1 MCKLKYEVEN
11 NMKKTKILLSGIVL
25 GTVLVSG
32 CSSKKE
38 EPKKEEKKELQDV
51 KKDVKKKE
59 NKDNK
64 FSVMGV
70 AVGDIETKF
79 EKSGLNITEE
89 NGDLKA
95 TVTGVKVDKMVTYE
109 KIDSLGLAAGL
120 NNATEYTLVTLKTKV
135 ENTTMR
141 NMELFLMNS
150 SLESKATHDIVEY
163 DIALIPKKLEDK
175 FKVGESHEYEITFLF
190 KSTKADEVKDLRF
203 KLPAAYDAD
212 TRNKFRS
219 LTVNIDGLR

>member
-1 MCKLKYEVEN
+1 
-11 NMKKTKILLSGIVL
+11 MKKTKILLSGIIL

-38 EPKKEEKKELQDV
+38 ESKKEEPKKEVQDV
-51 KKDVKKKE
+51 QKDVKKKE
-59 NKDNK
+59 VKSDTFK
-64 FSVMGV
+64 VMGV
-70 AVGDIETKF
+70 DVGKIENNF
-79 EKSGLNITEE
+79 EKSGLNIIEE

-95 TVTGVKVDKMVTYE
+95 TVTGVKVDKMVTYN
-109 KIDSLGLAAGL
+109 KMDSLGLAAGL

-150 SLESKATHDIVEY
+150 SLESKATGDIVDY

-175 FKVGESHEYEITFLF
+175 FKAGESHEYEITFLF

-203 KLPAAYDAD
+203 KLPAAYDVD

>member
-1 MCKLKYEVEN
+1 
-11 NMKKTKILLSGIVL
+11 MKKTKILLSGIIL

-38 EPKKEEKKELQDV
+38 ESKKEEPKKEVQDV
-51 KKDVKKKE
+51 QKDVKKKE
-59 NKDNK
+59 NKDDK
-64 FSVMGV
+64 FNIMGV
-70 AVGDIETKF
+70 AVGEIETNF
-79 EKSGLNITEE
+79 EKDGLTITEE

-95 TVTGVKVDKMVTYE
+95 TVTGVKVDKMVTYD
-109 KIDSLGLAAGL
+109 KMDSLGLAAGL
-120 NNATEYTLVTLKTKV
+120 KNTTEYTLVTLKTKV

-150 SLESKATHDIVEY
+150 SLESKATGDIVDY

-175 FKVGESHEYEITFLF
+175 FKAGESHEYEITFLF

-203 KLPAAYDAD
+203 KLPAAFDAD
-212 TRNKFRS
+212 TRNKFKP

>member
-1 MCKLKYEVEN
+1 MKRTKL
-11 NMKKTKILLSGIVL
+11 LLSGIVL
-25 GTVLVSG
+25 GTALISG

-38 EPKKEEKKELQDV
+38 EPKKEEPKKEVQDV
-51 KKDVKKKE
+51 QKDVKKKE
-59 NKDNK
+59 NKDDK
-64 FSVMGV
+64 FNVMGV
-70 AVGDIETKF
+70 DVGKIETNF

-95 TVTGVKVDKMVTYE
+95 TVTSVKVDKMVTYE
-109 KIDSLGLAAGL
+109 KMDSLGLAAGL

-150 SLESKATHDIVEY
+150 SLESKATGDIVDY

-175 FKVGESHEYEITFLF
+175 FKAGESHEYELTFLF
-190 KSTKADEVKDLRF
+190 KSTKVDEVKDLRF
-203 KLPAAYDAD
+203 KLPAAFDAD
-212 TRNKFRS
+212 TRNKFKP
-219 LTVNIDGLR
+219 LTVNIDGFR

>member
-1 MCKLKYEVEN
+1 
-11 NMKKTKILLSGIVL
+11 MKKTKILLSGVIL

-38 EPKKEEKKELQDV
+38 ESKKEEPKKEVQDV

-59 NKDNK
+59 VKSDTFK
-64 FSVMGV
+64 VMGV
-70 AVGDIETKF
+70 DVGKIENNF

-95 TVTGVKVDKMVTYE
+95 TVTGVKIDKMVTYD

-120 NNATEYTLVTLKTKV
+120 NNVTEYTLVTLKTKV

-175 FKVGESHEYEITFLF
+175 FKAGESHEYEITFLF